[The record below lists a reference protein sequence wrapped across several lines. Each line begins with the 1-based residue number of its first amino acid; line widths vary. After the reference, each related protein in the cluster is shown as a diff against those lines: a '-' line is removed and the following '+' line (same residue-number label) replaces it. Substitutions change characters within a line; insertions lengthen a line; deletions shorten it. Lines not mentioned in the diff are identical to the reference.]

1 MNVEMVKEM
10 KEEKLS
16 YEVPEIKDLTMVDS
30 ILGTSGFVDDSDQ
43 WEDDNDDDGDEPT
56 F

>member
-16 YEVPEIKDLTMVDS
+16 YEIPEIKDLTMVDS
-30 ILGTSGFVDDSDQ
+30 LLGVSGFSD
-43 WEDDNDDDGDEPT
+43 EDAEEENDDDD
-56 F
+56 FVDNF